1 MNEQPHRLAPVA
13 LLILWVKNVVALWPI
28 FVGGLFS
35 MFGSKMSFKE
45 LLFWLALILGSVTL
59 MLGWSIL
66 RYLRFTYLVA
76 PDGLTI
82 QSGVFIRKTN
92 HIPYDRIQT
101 VQRQQWFFLKPLGL
115 EQVSIE
121 TAGKETRKAEG
132 QLAAV
137 PTAVADTINRYRQGI
152 GPESA
157 TSTTTKTTDADAD
170 AATRT
175 RVVNTEPV
183 PDAAYK
189 INSHDLNQYALTSLG
204 FIPIITG
211 ILWVLDKAQEYL
223 PDSWYQQAEHAIT
236 GLAIYLLIGL
246 SIIVLV
252 LGFAVSYLNILQ
264 KYYRFTLDRTGNE
277 LRTSRGFFQTN
288 TVSARLSRVQAV
300 RFKQS
305 ILRQWFHLTTVQAL
319 LASGAADD
327 EQNNDLV
334 LMPVIR
340 QRSAMTDMRKFISWL
355 PTTIP
360 ELQPIPVRNRWYYV
374 RNMPLGNLAFIV
386 APIILASVLW
396 LHVSWWVW
404 LLPIGGLWLLIMA
417 LQGQYAATNAA
428 IAIAPPDQLVI
439 QVGEVWTR
447 QRYYVRKKDI
457 QAMSLAQSIW
467 MKPCGVA
474 HLNIHVRKGNSD
486 QTITSRYM
494 KADLAKEIL
503 SWYQPLP

>member
-1 MNEQPHRLAPVA
+1 MNDQPHRLSPIA
-13 LLILWVKNVVALWPI
+13 LLILWVKNVMAFWPL
-28 FVGGLFS
+28 FVGGFFS
-35 MFGSKMSFKE
+35 MFGSNTRVGD
-45 LLFWLALILGSVTL
+45 LLLALSLILGVVVLTL
-59 MLGWSIL
+59 IWSIL
-66 RYLRFTYLVA
+66 RYLRFTYAVA

-82 QSGVFIRKTN
+82 RSGVFIRKTN

-121 TAGKETRKAEG
+121 TAGKETKKAEG

-152 GPESA
+152 SAEPTTSSAAESVE
-157 TSTTTKTTDADAD
+157 ADA
-170 AATRT
+170 TTQT
-175 RVVNTEPV
+175 RVVNPEPV

-211 ILWVLDKAQEYL
+211 ILWVLNKAQEYL

-252 LGFAVSYLNILQ
+252 LGFAASYLNILQ

-355 PTTIP
+355 PTALP

-374 RNMPLGNLAFIV
+374 RNMVLGNLAFIV

-404 LLPIGGLWLLIMA
+404 LLPVGGLWLLIMA

-457 QAMSLAQSIW
+457 QAMTLAQSIW
-467 MKPCGVA
+467 MKPRGVA

-494 KADLAKEIL
+494 KADLATQIL

>member
-1 MNEQPHRLAPVA
+1 MNDQPHRLSPIA
-13 LLILWVKNVVALWPI
+13 LLILWVKNVIALWPI
-28 FVGGLFS
+28 FVGGFFS
-35 MFGSKMSFKE
+35 VFGSKKSFKE
-45 LLFWLALILGSVTL
+45 FLFWLGLILMVIVLT
-59 MLGWSIL
+59 LGWSIL
-66 RYLRFTYLVA
+66 RYLRFTYAVA

-82 QSGVFIRKTN
+82 RSGVFIRKTN

-152 GPESA
+152 GTEAA
-157 TSTTTKTTDADAD
+157 TSPAAETADAD
-170 AATRT
+170 AATQT
-175 RVVNTEPV
+175 RVINAEPE

-204 FIPIITG
+204 FIPFITG
-211 ILWVLDKAQEYL
+211 MLWVLNKAQEYL

-252 LGFAVSYLNILQ
+252 LGFAISYLNIIQ
-264 KYYRFTLDRTGNE
+264 KYYHFTLDRTGNE

-288 TVSARLSRVQAV
+288 TVSARLSRVQAI

-327 EQNNDLV
+327 EQSNDLV

-355 PTTIP
+355 PAVIP
-360 ELQPIPVRNRWYYV
+360 DLQPIPVRNRWYYV
-374 RNMPLGNLAFIV
+374 RNMVLGNLALIV
-386 APIILASVLW
+386 APIIFASVLW
-396 LHVSWWVW
+396 LQVSWWVW
-404 LLPIGGLWLLIMA
+404 LLPVGGLWLIIMA
-417 LQGQYAATNAA
+417 LQGQYAASTAA
-428 IAIAPPDQLVI
+428 ITIAPPDQLVI

-457 QAMSLAQSIW
+457 QAMTLAQSIW
-467 MKPCGVA
+467 MKPRGIA
-474 HLNIHVRKGNSD
+474 HLSIHVRKGNSD

-494 KADLAKEIL
+494 KADLAKQIL